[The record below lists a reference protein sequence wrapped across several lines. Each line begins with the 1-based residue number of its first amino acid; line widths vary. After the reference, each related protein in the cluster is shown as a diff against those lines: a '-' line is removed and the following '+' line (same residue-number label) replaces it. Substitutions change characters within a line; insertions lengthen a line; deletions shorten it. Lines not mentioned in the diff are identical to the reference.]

1 MSQKI
6 DFVDVYD
13 FLLKNEVTEP
23 VIVVKHGQPCA
34 VMIPHELYQAMRKD
48 RKALH
53 VSELSEEDMQAIM
66 DAEIPEELKQYDH
79 EHEVK
84 GK

>member
-6 DFVDVYD
+6 DFVDIYD

-34 VMIPHELYQAMRKD
+34 VMIPHEIYQASLKD
-48 RKALH
+48 RKALQAQ
-53 VSELSEEDMQAIM
+53 ELSAEDMQAIM
-66 DAEIPEELKQYDH
+66 EAEIPEELKQYNH
-79 EHEVK
+79 EGK

>member
-23 VIVVKHGQPCA
+23 VIVVKHGEPCA
-34 VMIPHELYQAMRKD
+34 VMIPHVVYQMMQSS
-48 RKALH
+48 RKAMKAH
-53 VSELSEEDMQAIM
+53 ELSDEDMQAIM
-66 DAEIPEELKQYDH
+66 DSEIPEELKQYDH